1 VNKLNQ
7 KNNLSKIAFGIAV
20 MLLCF
25 CSRERDKQAFQENK
39 NYSRI
44 LSFAPSITETLFA
57 LSLGD
62 RVVGVSNFC
71 KYPPEVEKIQ
81 KIGGY
86 TNPNYEAVLRL
97 KPDLAILLQEHI
109 QILDFLRK
117 NKIDYLLV
125 DNHDLASILQSFILI
140 GKKCG
145 KLEKADSLI
154 ESIRSAMLR
163 DSTGNKSPPRTLLC
177 VDRNDQGCGKIIRAY
192 AAGTGTFYHDLL
204 KMANMDNA
212 LKGSKIAY
220 PQISAEGIIAMQ
232 PDIIIDIAMRPD
244 GGASEK
250 VKKDWQSLPMVPA
263 VKNNLV
269 FCLEGDYLTIPG
281 PRILKTLHDLQEI
294 RVRYRPSIQ

>member
-1 VNKLNQ
+1 
-7 KNNLSKIAFGIAV
+7 

-25 CSRERDKQAFQENK
+25 CSVERDKQVSPINK

-44 LSFAPSITETLFA
+44 ISFAPSITETLFA

-97 KPDLAILLQEHI
+97 KPDLAILLQEHL
-109 QILDFLRK
+109 QMLDFLKK

-125 DNHDLASILQSFILI
+125 DNHNLPSILQSFIFI

-145 KLEKADSLI
+145 KSKKADSLV
-154 ESIRSAMLR
+154 ESIRSAIFK
-163 DSTGNKSPPRTLLC
+163 DSAGNKSSPKVLLC
-177 VDRNDQGCGKIIRAY
+177 VDRNDQGCGKIMRAY
-192 AAGTGTFYHDLL
+192 AAGTETFYHDLL
-204 KMANMDNA
+204 EMAGMDNA
-212 LKGSKIAY
+212 LRGSKIAY
-220 PQISAEGIIAMQ
+220 PQISSEGIIAMQ
-232 PDIIIDIAMRPD
+232 PDIIIDIAMRPSS
-244 GGASEK
+244 GASEIF
-250 VKKDWQSLPMVPA
+250 KKDWQSLPMVPA

-281 PRILKTLHDLQEI
+281 PRILKTLSDLQKI
-294 RVRYRPSIQ
+294 RMCYRPSVH

>member
-1 VNKLNQ
+1 L
-7 KNNLSKIAFGIAV
+7 F
-20 MLLCF
+20 LCL
-25 CSRERDKQAFQENK
+25 CTADQAKQASLINK
-39 NYSRI
+39 TYSRI
-44 LSFAPSITETLFA
+44 ISFAPSITETLFA
-57 LSLGD
+57 LFLGN

-97 KPDLAILLQEHI
+97 KPDLAILLQEHL
-109 QILDFLRK
+109 QMLDFLKK

-125 DNHDLASILQSFILI
+125 DNHNLASILQSIILI

-145 KLEKADSLI
+145 KSEKADSI
-154 ESIRSAMLR
+154 VKSVRSAMFR
-163 DSTGNKSPPRTLLC
+163 DSTGNRSPPKVLLC

-192 AAGTGTFYHDLL
+192 AAGTETFYHDLL
-204 KMANMDNA
+204 KMAGMDNA
-212 LKGSKIAY
+212 LHGSKIAY
-220 PQISAEGIIAMQ
+220 PQISAEGIISME

-244 GGASEK
+244 GGESENFK
-250 VKKDWQSLPMVPA
+250 TDWQSLPMVPA

-281 PRILKTLHDLQEI
+281 PRILKTLSDLQRI
-294 RVRYRPSIQ
+294 RKLYRPDIH